1 MNEQV
6 SKAVESAIVTFN
18 YEGSP
23 VSFSNG
29 DGVMVNATEMAKSF
43 GKRPD
48 DYLKTKQAK
57 EFVAELSITKKIV
70 IDDLVQVRV
79 GSPENGGGTWMHED
93 VALVFAQWLSPKFYI
108 WCNDRIKELLTQGVA
123 TVTNEDDVIAQAMQ
137 VLQRRLEEKKRL
149 LAEKE
154 QHLQMAQST
163 IEEQEREIKTLAPA
177 AEYTRDVLQSTSTYT
192 FTQVAKDMGM
202 RSVGML
208 TEFMHKHHIIYRQ
221 SNQWLPT
228 ANYAQR
234 GFFDT
239 RTAKYVKSDNTIGT
253 SLSTVIT
260 EKGRCF
266 LHHFYQQTLTK
277 QAL

>member
-1 MNEQV
+1 
-6 SKAVESAIVTFN
+6 
-18 YEGSP
+18 
-23 VSFSNG
+23 
-29 DGVMVNATEMAKSF
+29 
-43 GKRPD
+43 
-48 DYLKTKQAK
+48 
-57 EFVAELSITKKIV
+57 
-70 IDDLVQVRV
+70 
-79 GSPENGGGTWMHED
+79 
-93 VALVFAQWLSPKFYI
+93 
-108 WCNDRIKELLTQGVA
+108 
-123 TVTNEDDVIAQAMQ
+123 
-137 VLQRRLEEKKRL
+137 
-149 LAEKE
+149 
-154 QHLQMAQST
+154 MAQST